1 MTGLLIAG
9 TSSDAGKSLITAGLC
24 RILARR
30 GVSVAPFKSQNM
42 SNNSAVCPDGSEIS
56 RAQYLQAIA
65 ARVEPESAM
74 NPVLLKP
81 GTDRRSHIVL
91 RGEPAGTLE
100 AGEYATGRDRLREA
114 AFAAHAELAGRFD
127 IVLCEGAGSPAEIN
141 LRGGDYVNFG
151 LARRFDLPVVL
162 CGDIDRGG
170 VLAAV
175 YGTWAIVDPDDRAL
189 LAGYLINKFRGDESV
204 LAPGLTELTARTGLT
219 NFGVVPWLPN
229 VWLDGE
235 DALAFARWPR
245 TPGRTGTLR
254 IAVVRLPR
262 ISNATDMDA
271 LAAEPGVD
279 VLVTASPADVAD
291 ADLVILPGTRSP
303 VDDLDWLRAQGLAD
317 AIRSR
322 VAANGP
328 VLGIGEGFA
337 MLTGEVQCGTQDA
350 PAPEAAT
357 PGVGAVPVTVRP
369 GPTRTSRHSTGT
381 WRGHPVAAYEVTHR
395 TVDADRGE
403 DFPGGVRIGNTCG
416 TTWHGLFDNDGF
428 RRAWLSQLAETVGS
442 PWTPDPD
449 APGFAERREL
459 MLDSLADSL
468 TEHVDVDALLGLAR

>member
-1 MTGLLIAG
+1 M
-9 TSSDAGKSLITAGLC
+9 
-24 RILARR
+24 
-30 GVSVAPFKSQNM
+30 
-42 SNNSAVCPDGSEIS
+42 
-56 RAQYLQAIA
+56 
-65 ARVEPESAM
+65 
-74 NPVLLKP
+74 
-81 GTDRRSHIVL
+81 
-91 RGEPAGTLE
+91 
-100 AGEYATGRDRLREA
+100 
-114 AFAAHAELAGRFD
+114 
-127 IVLCEGAGSPAEIN
+127 
-141 LRGGDYVNFG
+141 
-151 LARRFDLPVVL
+151 VL

-235 DALAFARWPR
+235 DALAFARWPG

-254 IAVVRLPR
+254 IAVVRLPG
-262 ISNATDMDA
+262 SNATDMDA

-303 VDDLDWLRAQGLAD
+303 VDDLAWLRAQGLAD

-337 MLTGEVQCGTQDA
+337 MLTGEVQCGTQ
-350 PAPEAAT
+350 EAAGSRRT
-357 PGVGAVPVTVRP
+357 GSAPPARSP
-369 GPTRTSRHSTGT
+369 GPTRTLCMIGT
-381 WRGHPVAAYEVTHR
+381 RRQPVALM
-395 TVDADRGE
+395 
-403 DFPGGVRIGNTCG
+403 G
-416 TTWHGLFDNDGF
+416 TTGL
-428 RRAWLSQLAETVGS
+428 
-442 PWTPDPD
+442 
-449 APGFAERREL
+449 
-459 MLDSLADSL
+459 
-468 TEHVDVDALLGLAR
+468 